1 MSNERNIYKLL
12 NDLLS
17 QSDALRATGSADIDD
32 ISTNDKLEIMKKTE
46 DEIFKEIDNI
56 KQCSAL
62 IMSFAIA
69 KGRFNERIND
79 ILELIKQDER

>member
-12 NDLLS
+12 NDLIT
-17 QSDALRATGSADIDD
+17 QSDLDD
-32 ISTNDKLEIMKKTE
+32 ISTNDKLEVMKKTE

-56 KQCSAL
+56 KQYSAL

-69 KGRFNERIND
+69 KGRYNERIND
-79 ILELIKQDER
+79 ILKLIKQDER